1 MTTAARHHTS
11 LHAYTMDAVQEGH
24 ERVRQKAESSRII
37 EQTQS
42 IIEELQR
49 ARDSIA
55 ADPNSTPITL
65 AKLHNPIKSSFE
77 AINSDLKEIYT
88 SHNKY
93 TRLLDKLFK
102 NKPLPSSDIDVLSPH
117 PAYVNRAI
125 YLHLLREGLFDV
137 ATTLGSESLTATN
150 LAEVGWES
158 DEDGSSAPLGMNE
171 SESSEM
177 QAQFTT
183 MYHILRQLRENH
195 NLQPAI
201 LWAREHAEA
210 LEKRGSNLEFELCRL
225 QFVMVFL
232 GEDGMR
238 ESEPG
243 ANQSRALLFAWQELQ
258 SFSTRYLP
266 ELRQLAAA
274 LAYSPN
280 LEESPY
286 RHIFDHQTAWDHVS
300 ASFTREFCGL
310 MKLSAESPLYI
321 AATAGAIALPT
332 LLKLQ
337 TIMQQKRTEWTTEN
351 ELPVET
357 PLPPAYQF
365 HAIFVCPVSKEQTTD
380 SNPPMMMPCGHVV
393 AQESLQRLS
402 KGGKFKCPYCPGE
415 SHPREAIKIFL

>member
-1 MTTAARHHTS
+1 
-11 LHAYTMDAVQEGH
+11 MDAVQEGH
-24 ERVRQKAESSRII
+24 ERVSKKAEISTTIAQSQAII
-37 EQTQS
+37 DQ
-42 IIEELQR
+42 LLH

-55 ADPNSTPITL
+55 ADPNSTRVTL
-65 AKLHNPIKSSFE
+65 AKLHNPIKSSFDT
-77 AINSDLKEIYT
+77 INSNLKETYAGQ
-88 SHNKY
+88 NKY

-117 PAYVNRAI
+117 PALVNRAI

-137 ATTLGSESLTATN
+137 ATTLGSESNNSTSPTDASWDIEEE
-150 LAEVGWES
+150 AQK
-158 DEDGSSAPLGMNE
+158 SAVPLGIDE
-171 SESSEM
+171 SESLVM
-177 QAQFTT
+177 QSQFTA
-183 MYHILRQLRENH
+183 MYHILSQLREHH

-201 LWAREHAEA
+201 MWAREHADA
-210 LEKRGSNLEFELCRL
+210 LEKRASNLEFELCRL
-225 QFVMVFL
+225 QYVMVFL
-232 GEDGMR
+232 GDVEMGVSD
-238 ESEPG
+238 PTI
-243 ANQSRALLFAWQELQ
+243 NQSRALAFAWQELQ
-258 SFSTRYLP
+258 SFTGRYMP
-266 ELRQLAAA
+266 ELQQLLCA
-274 LAYSPN
+274 LAFSTN

-286 RHIFDHQTAWDHVS
+286 RHIFDHQTVWDDVS

-365 HAIFVCPVSKEQTTD
+365 HSIFVCPVSKEQTTD
-380 SNPPMMMPCGHVV
+380 SNPPMMMPCGHVI
-393 AQESLQRLS
+393 ARESLQRLS

-415 SHPREAIKIFL
+415 SHPREATKIFL